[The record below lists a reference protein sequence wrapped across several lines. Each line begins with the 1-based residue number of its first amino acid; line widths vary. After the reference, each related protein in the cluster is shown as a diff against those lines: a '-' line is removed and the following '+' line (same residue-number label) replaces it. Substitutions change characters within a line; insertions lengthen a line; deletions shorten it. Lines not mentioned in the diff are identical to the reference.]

1 MSKTTATAAIPR
13 VIQATNLSLAW
24 ARVIDHI
31 QSNAGTTITPLVMST
46 SGFDTDGM
54 PIEDV
59 ALRLA
64 IDALLARE
72 QKCSVET
79 VAFTIFPERL
89 WSMAGGN
96 RHKLFADYR
105 LALPR
110 YKAMNRKLNG
120 RGLYFER
127 LMMFDDGPY
136 GNQLEHIISTCSKRD
151 GVRDSL
157 LQASIF
163 DPTRDHST
171 TAQLGFPCLQHI
183 TFVPTSDGL
192 VTNAFY
198 ATQQLFVRAYGNY
211 LGLAQL
217 CSFMARELD
226 LPPARLNVYVGVA
239 KLERIA
245 KTDPALTAMI
255 DAALHR
261 RAAA

>member
-1 MSKTTATAAIPR
+1 MSKTTATAAIPA
-13 VIQATNLSLAW
+13 VIEGPNVSIAW

-31 QSNAGTTITPLVMST
+31 QTHSGTSITPLVLT
-46 SGFDTDGM
+46 TTGFDANGA
-54 PIEDV
+54 PIEDA
-59 ALRLA
+59 ALRRDL
-64 IDALLARE
+64 DALLVRE
-72 QKCSVET
+72 GGCSVNI
-79 VAFTIFPERL
+79 VAFTIFPDRL
-89 WSMAGGN
+89 WRMAGGD
-96 RHKLFADYR
+96 RHKLYDAYR
-105 LALPR
+105 LVLPR

-127 LMMFDDGPY
+127 MVMFDKGPF
-136 GNQLEHIISTCSKRD
+136 GNQLEHIIHTYTSRD
-151 GVRDSL
+151 NVRDTL

-163 DPTRDHST
+163 DPARDHSK
-171 TAQLGFPCLQHI
+171 AKFLIFPCLQHV

-217 CSFMARELD
+217 CSFMARELGM
-226 LPPARLNVYVGVA
+226 PPVRLNVYVGVA

-255 DAALHR
+255 DAALQR